1 MSRMITVGLDGTA
14 WSLTKL
20 YKAYNRAYFNNELNE
35 DVRVRFSDKPF
46 RGNMAMWDGEDTI
59 TIGKQFRYF
68 RRLCCFFLLHEM
80 AHMYSTP
87 NCGSRN
93 KAHNAVM
100 LGLAQIGALKG
111 IW

>member
-1 MSRMITVGLDGTA
+1 MITIGLDGTA
-14 WSLTKL
+14 RSLTKL
-20 YKAYNRAYFNNELNE
+20 ARAYNRAYFNNELSE
-35 DVRVRFSDKPF
+35 ELVVKFSDKPF

-68 RRLCCFFLLHEM
+68 RRLCCFFILHEM
-80 AHMYSTP
+80 AHMCAGP
-87 NCGSRN
+87 NCDTRN

-100 LGLAQIGALKG
+100 LGLAEIGALKG